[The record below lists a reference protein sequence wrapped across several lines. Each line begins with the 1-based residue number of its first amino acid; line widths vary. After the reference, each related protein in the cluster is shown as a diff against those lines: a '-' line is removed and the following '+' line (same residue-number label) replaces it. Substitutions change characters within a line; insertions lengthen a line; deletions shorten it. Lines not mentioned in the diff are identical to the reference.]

1 MKFSNVLGTKLVK
14 ISFLSLITG
23 LTACIVLSKFFVE
36 SPLLASS
43 PPARTWSRLPVL
55 KLRGGLKVFWHIGD
69 NSRGQNDRAALVNGF
84 SLISGVN
91 TYVDYPGNQKENV
104 YSFLGENNSNPWR
117 KPAFFERTNR
127 RSIADTGSPG
137 AFLVDIEFAYEE
149 NIERAWNNPAAR
161 TASRA
166 KSLAEFRR
174 TYFREWAS
182 WFWLPLLW
190 AKQKYP
196 KSQIGLYGV
205 QPFRRDYWGISGKT
219 AAQIDGSH
227 ATDIEL
233 WQHIEP
239 YVDFY
244 VASIYV
250 FYDNPDSVFYM
261 AANVEENFVRTRRFG
276 NKPVFAYTWLR
287 YHDSNAKLKGQ
298 ELAPYLVEAMAI
310 VPFFSGSKNVVLWG
324 YEPQLR
330 AGDPLPYDR
339 LELFMKSLKRLEPIS
354 EKLGQAKL
362 LIDKT
367 AAAAW
372 REQRPLIRRALVTN
386 NECIVMAINPWQQE
400 TAKMTVSVR
409 CGDREY
415 PITMVG
421 KRVSIL
427 HIYRNQTTVL

>member
-1 MKFSNVLGTKLVK
+1 MKHFKCHTSNRRRLKY
-14 ISFLSLITG
+14 LSLISV
-23 LTACIVLSKFFVE
+23 AIIFSQ
-36 SPLLASS
+36 SIWALAQPRPNASAS
-43 PPARTWSRLPVL
+43 YWANLPVL
-55 KLRGGLKVFWHIGD
+55 RMRGGLKVFWRIGD
-69 NSRGQNDRAALVNGF
+69 NSRGQNARAALANGF
-84 SLISGVN
+84 SPLSEVN
-91 TYVDYPGNQKENV
+91 SFVDYPGQQKENI
-104 YSFLGENNSNPWR
+104 YNFIEKNNSNPWR
-117 KPAFFERTNR
+117 KPTFFERIVR
-127 RSIADTGSPG
+127 RNIAEEGSTGT
-137 AFLVDIEFAYEE
+137 FVHDIEFAYEE
-149 NIERAWNNPAAR
+149 NIEQAWNNPASRA
-161 TASRA
+161 ASRA
-166 KSLAEFRR
+166 KSLVEFRR
-174 TYFREWAS
+174 SYFREWAS

-219 AAQIDGSH
+219 SAQIDGSH

-233 WQHIEP
+233 WQYIEP

-287 YHDSNAKLKGQ
+287 YHESNAKLKDQ

-324 YEPQLR
+324 YEPQVR

-354 EKLGQAKL
+354 EKLGRAKL

-372 REQRPLIRRALVTN
+372 REQRPLIRRALVTS
-386 NECIVMAINPWQQE
+386 NECIVMAVNPWQAE
-400 TAKMTVSVR
+400 AAKTTVSVR

-415 PITMVG
+415 PITMAG

-427 HIYRNQTTVL
+427 HINQGKSIVL